1 MGNAST
7 RKAKGRGVQG
17 KGKTIRLKRGRSRN
31 NSRLQPPALNAAAET
46 SRHVPNISVTIRT
59 PPANLL
65 YHLAPSASHV
75 TPAIIPSPCGAR
87 APPLSVGRSSALAD
101 KRRIWNYIH
110 SSGPIMVQG
119 FEDWLIVGLTAA
131 SGLLCQELRVCHH
144 LGHRSAP
151 SEWDL
156 YSTQTY
162 LLTAHREPRFVQQ
175 G

>member
-1 MGNAST
+1 MGNVST

-17 KGKTIRLKRGRSRN
+17 KGKTTVKKMKKPGQFKTPTTRIKCGCRNVSSRPKYLGN
-31 NSRLQPPALNAAAET
+31 HSYA
-46 SRHVPNISVTIRT
+46 
-59 PPANLL
+59 PANPLC
-65 YHLAPSASHV
+65 HLTPSASHA
-75 TPAIIPSPCGAR
+75 TPAVIPSPCRAR

-101 KRRIWNYIH
+101 KRRIWNYIR

-119 FEDWLIVGLTAA
+119 FEDWPPVGLTAA
-131 SGLLCQELRVCHH
+131 SGLLCQELGVCHH

-156 YSTQTY
+156 DSTQTY
-162 LLTAHREPRFVQQ
+162 LLTAHREPRFIQQ